1 MTKFKIISLRPE
13 KDFTNNSASPPSIF
27 DVKFF
32 DKYSID
38 AIEYIKK
45 ADAVILP
52 AVGEYI
58 DTHVFKNSKIKILQ
72 ITGAG
77 FDRISEKEIRKLN
90 INVCNVSGVNSN
102 AVAEFCV
109 GSSISLL
116 RSFKKADKNIFAGEY
131 VKIRDKII
139 KDKLFELN
147 GLKVSIIGLG
157 PIGMTTAKYFKM
169 FGCKIFCHDIYN
181 IDKNFLNELDSKQVS
196 FKEALKIS
204 DIISFHLPLNNNT
217 KNLVNKNN
225 ISLIQPN
232 SIIINASRGGI
243 INENDLAEALK
254 NNHLRGLAIDVFQDE
269 PIKPNNPILNLPEK
283 IQNNV
288 ILTPHIAGI
297 TKQSWNQLFK
307 ESWLNIENCLLGK
320 PFKYLVN

>member
-1 MTKFKIISLRPE
+1 MTQYKIVSLRPE
-13 KDFTNNSASPPSIF
+13 KDFANNNASPPSIF

-32 DKYSID
+32 NNYNTDVMQ
-38 AIEYIKK
+38 YIKK
-45 ADAVILP
+45 ADAVIMP

-58 DTHVFKNSKIKILQ
+58 DSYVFENSKIKIIQ

-90 INVCNVSGVNSN
+90 INVCNISGVNSN

-116 RSFKKADKNIFAGEY
+116 RSFKKADKNLFSGDY
-131 VKIRDKII
+131 SKTRDKII

-157 PIGMTTAKYFKM
+157 PIGKTTAKYFKM
-169 FGCKIFCHDIYN
+169 FGCKVFCHDIYN
-181 IDKNFLNELDSKQVS
+181 IDTNFLKELDSEQVS
-196 FKEALKIS
+196 LNDALKFA
-204 DIISFHLPLNNNT
+204 DIISFHLPLNSHT
-217 KNLVNKNN
+217 KNLLNKNN
-225 ISLIQPN
+225 ISFIQPS

-243 INENDLAEALK
+243 INENDLAKALK
-254 NNHLRGLAIDVFQDE
+254 NNDIRGAAIDVFQDE